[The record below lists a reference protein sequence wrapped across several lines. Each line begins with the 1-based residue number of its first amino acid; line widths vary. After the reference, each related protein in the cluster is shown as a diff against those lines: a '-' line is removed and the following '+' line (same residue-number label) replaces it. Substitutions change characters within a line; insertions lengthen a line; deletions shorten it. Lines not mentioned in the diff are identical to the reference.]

1 MRAQEWPR
9 TVQVQSVNQ
18 TRCQKARVCACARW
32 NPAQR
37 VLTAMN
43 KERGKGAQKAARAH
57 ARARFHQRNGA
68 RRKPNKVP
76 KKQHVRTC
84 ARVFGTARRNR
95 EKRKSDE
102 KAACAH
108 ARARPRQAT
117 AKTGTKIRDY
127 QWHGRRAGST
137 PAAVKKRP
145 AATRHR
151 APHKIR
157 DYQWHGLSRRQKCAQ
172 NTNVTHGC

>member
-1 MRAQEWPR
+1 MGAQEWSR

-84 ARVFGTARRNR
+84 APVFGTARCNR
-95 EKRKSDE
+95 EKRKSGE
-102 KAACAH
+102 KAARAH
-108 ARARPRQAT
+108 ARARPRHAT

-127 QWHGRRAGST
+127 QWHGPSSGCAQAAG
-137 PAAVKKRP
+137 KKRP
-145 AATRHR
+145 APPRHR
-151 APHKIR
+151 APHK
-157 DYQWHGLSRRQKCAQ
+157 LAQ
-172 NTNVTHGC
+172 ALDGRPTFGKSVPRTPT